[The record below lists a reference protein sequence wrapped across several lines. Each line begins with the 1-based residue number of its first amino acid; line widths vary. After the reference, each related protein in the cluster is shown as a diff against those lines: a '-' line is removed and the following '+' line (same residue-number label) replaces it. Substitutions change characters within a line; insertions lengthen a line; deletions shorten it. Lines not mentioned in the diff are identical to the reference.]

1 MKRQL
6 PDPQG
11 GGPTKRPT
19 RPGQPSTSGKLT
31 TNDALSYLRDVK
43 VKFQDNKEIYDEFLE
58 IMKEFKAQ
66 RINTEGVIR
75 RVKTL
80 FKGHKELILGFNT
93 FLPQGYEITM
103 DEVEEEERA
112 QAPKAA
118 VEFDQAINY
127 VNKIKTRFATDER
140 VYKAFLEIL
149 NLYRKGQKTIGNVYE
164 EVALL
169 FRQHHDL
176 LEEFTYFLPDA
187 QAPAQAHKRNLQRGY
202 GRGMNQE
209 MGIVRQMHKR
219 KAGRRADD
227 RDYDDDD
234 DRRGTVRSNLAKEL
248 SFFEKVKTRLR
259 NREQYQDFLKCL
271 NLFAQ
276 EIVAKQEL
284 QFMVQDILGRFPD
297 LLMSFNDFL
306 HRCEMLDFDFDPK
319 MVAQGRM
326 HTRDIAKLKGDKYG
340 SRPVSELDVSGWE
353 RCTTSYVRLPPDY
366 PKLQCSHRTPLA
378 LSLVNDIWVSVTSG
392 SEDYSFK
399 HMRKNQY
406 EEALFRCEDDRF
418 ELDMVIESN
427 ASAVRAI
434 TPLVQQLSEMTPDE
448 KANWRLPPNTLT
460 PIHYRAIQKIYGEQ
474 GPTVVDL
481 VKKNPAVALGV
492 VLPRLLQKDE
502 EWRKTKAS
510 MAKLWQK
517 VYEANYHKS
526 LDHRSFYFKQTDKKY
541 LGQKTMVQE
550 IREIVERRR
559 AADSSLSAVS
569 SSAPFASRLTP
580 DLTFNYKDR
589 KVHEDAYKI
598 IKYALDE
605 ILSVEL
611 AERAFDFWT
620 TFVEAFFGL
629 PSRSAQEG
637 NAIIAGRSQQADS
650 LRPLNRKPSM
660 RMAALSAEAGNDS
673 EAEAH
678 SALGGGEDAD
688 DVTTEMGGEV
698 RGGRGRTEEPT
709 TGDEAAAGNGKG
721 ANGGGGA
728 TGDEAEGPQRS
739 IAANALLAATVG
751 DSEENAAANGLTPPL
766 VTPMVSGEGDA
777 GSDGGTEEAE
787 REREYVGCKPL
798 APAEATR
805 IAEAAEAGTASRIGR
820 IFYGSEP
827 LYIFFRLHQLLYD
840 RLRRAVRCAAC
851 IDQPGSFN
859 PDLSAGMPLPE
870 LDEKGQKAHAQ
881 FMTYVFD
888 LIDGTRDS
896 SQYEDDVRALLGTNS
911 YVLFTLDKLI
921 YKLVKLFQTIM
932 SDELGQKL
940 LELYKY
946 ESTRDPAHFSDA
958 VYNANAHVLLH
969 DDPCYR
975 FESCDA
981 DGTLTIQML
990 DPDRTEVAPGVL
1002 EAGFAEYLKG
1012 FTDAPAPAE
1021 LLDREGV
1028 PRRQPFLKRS
1038 LPAEAME
1045 ETDEAP
1051 EALRN
1056 GPEPEVNNGLECKL
1070 SCTTSKVSYVLD
1082 TEDVFRRPRKAG
1094 EEGAGHNGEARAR
1107 KFEEWLAQKQQALM
1121 QQQAAAVQAAQQ
1133 RNPMAPILEA
1143 TAA

>member
-11 GGPTKRPT
+11 GGPVKRSV

-93 FLPQGYEITM
+93 FLPQGYEITV
-103 DEVEEEERA
+103 DEVDEEERA

-227 RDYDDDD
+227 RDYDDED
-234 DRRGTVRSNLAKEL
+234 DRRGAVRSNLAKEL

-276 EIVAKQEL
+276 EIVAKTEL
-284 QFMVQDILGRFPD
+284 QIMVQDILSRYPD
-297 LLMSFNDFL
+297 LMMSFNDFL

-319 MVAQGRM
+319 MVSQGRM

-353 RCTTSYVRLPPDY
+353 RCTTSYVKLPPDY

-378 LSLVNDIWVSVTSG
+378 SALVNDIWVSVTSG

-406 EEALFRCEDDRF
+406 EEALFRCEDDRY

-427 ASAVRAI
+427 ASAIRAI
-434 TPLVQQLSEMTPDE
+434 TPLVQQLGEMSPED
-448 KANWRLPPNTLT
+448 KANWRLPPNALS
-460 PIHYRAIQKIYGEQ
+460 PIHFRSIQRLYDQQ

-481 VKKNPAVALGV
+481 LKKNPAVGLGV

-510 MAKLWQK
+510 MAKVWQK
-517 VYEANYHKS
+517 IYEANYHKS

-541 LGQKTMVQE
+541 LGAKAMLQE
-550 IREIVERRR
+550 IKDLVERRR
-559 AADSSLSAVS
+559 AADNSLSAVS
-569 SSAPFASRLTP
+569 SSAPFATRLHP
-580 DLTFNYKDR
+580 DLVYKYRDR

-620 TFVEAFFGL
+620 TFVEALFGL
-629 PSRSAQEG
+629 PSRSKQEG

-673 EAEAH
+673 EAEAQ
-678 SALGGGEDAD
+678 SALGGGDEAD
-688 DVTTEMGGEV
+688 DVTTEMGGNM
-698 RGGRGRTEEPT
+698 RGGRGRTEEPST
-709 TGDEAAAGNGKG
+709 ADAAGGKG
-721 ANGGGGA
+721 GA
-728 TGDEAEGPQRS
+728 GTGDEAEGPQRS
-739 IAANALLAATVG
+739 IAANMLLAATVG
-751 DSEENAAANGLTPPL
+751 DSEEAGPANGLSQPTA
-766 VTPMVSGEGDA
+766 TPMVSGEADA

-787 REREYVGCKPL
+787 RERVFVGCKPL

-805 IAEAAEAGTASRIGR
+805 AAEAAEAGDAQRIGR
-820 IFYGSEP
+820 IFYGNDTF
-827 LYIFFRLHQLLYD
+827 YIFFRLHQLLYD

-851 IDQPGSFN
+851 IDQPVSFN
-859 PDLSAGMPLPE
+859 PDLAADMPLPE

-921 YKLVKLFQTIM
+921 YKLVKQFQAILA
-932 SDELGQKL
+932 DELGQKL
-940 LELYKY
+940 LDLYKY

-969 DDPCYR
+969 DDSCFR
-975 FESCDA
+975 FESREA
-981 DGTLTIQML
+981 DGTLTIQLL
-990 DPDRTEVAPGVL
+990 DPDRTEVTAGVL

-1012 FTDAPAPAE
+1012 FTDSPTPAE

-1038 LPAEAME
+1038 LPAEAQDDV
-1045 ETDEAP
+1045 DEAP
-1051 EALRN
+1051 GTTGDDSET
-1056 GPEPEVNNGLECKL
+1056 VNGLECKL
-1070 SCTTSKVSYVLD
+1070 STQTSKVSYVLD
-1082 TEDVFRRPRKAG
+1082 TEDVFRRIRKG
-1094 EEGAGHNGEARAR
+1094 EEVSPGHNAEARAK
-1107 KFEEWLAQKQQALM
+1107 KFESWLDSRQQQIL
-1121 QQQAAAVQAAQQ
+1121 QQQAAMQQQLQQQ
-1133 RNPMAPILEA
+1133 RNAMAPILEA